1 MKSKKSV
8 APYAKRTLENTQS
21 EFVYLMVLYLVVV
34 RGLVRLCDPESNIC
48 RGSSPWQV

>member
-1 MKSKKSV
+1 MLWTFAYVIIINIFITPSL
-8 APYAKRTLENTQS
+8 RWL
-21 EFVYLMVLYLVVV
+21 VLYLVVV